1 MKIYSWNVNG
11 IRACVKNES
20 GFFDFIS
27 KEKPD
32 ILALQETKAEIGQL
46 PKNIIEIDG
55 YKSYFHSATKPGY
68 SGTALYTRIEPL
80 SVEDLGDERFDCE
93 GRVIIAHYQNFVL
106 VNCYFP
112 NSQDERKRL
121 DYKLKFCDVL
131 LSKLK
136 KMVDCGKNVLLVGDY
151 NIAHTEIDLK
161 NPKSN
166 TESPGFYW
174 EEREW
179 FSQFLA
185 SGFRDVF
192 RERHKNEPHL
202 YTWWSYRTQARERNV
217 GWRIDYC
224 CVNDDFAPSVKNAEI
239 HANVFGSDHCPVSIE
254 IEV

>member
-11 IRACVKNES
+11 IRACVKNEN
-20 GFFDFIS
+20 GFFEFLA
-27 KEKPD
+27 KENPD
-32 ILALQETKAEIGQL
+32 IAALQETKAEIGQL
-46 PKNIIEIDG
+46 PKNIIEIEG
-55 YKSYFHSATKPGY
+55 YKSFWCSAAKRGY
-68 SGTALYTRIEPL
+68 SGTAIYTKIEPL
-80 SVEDLGDERFDCE
+80 SVENLGDERFDSE
-93 GRVIIAHYQNFVL
+93 GRAQIADFEKFVL

-112 NSQDERKRL
+112 NSQDDRKRL

-136 KMVDCGKNVLLVGDY
+136 KMVDCGKNVILVGDY

-179 FSQFLA
+179 FSQFLK

-192 RERHKNEPHL
+192 RERHPNEPNL
-202 YTWWSYRTQARERNV
+202 YSWWSYRTQARERNV

-224 CVNDDFAPSVKNAEI
+224 CVNDDFAAQVKNAEI
-239 HANVFGSDHCPVSIE
+239 HADVFGSDHCPVSIE

>member
-11 IRACVKNES
+11 IRASAKN
-20 GFFDFIS
+20 GFFDIFE
-27 KEKPD
+27 KENPD

-55 YKSYFHSATKPGY
+55 YKSFFNSAIKKGY
-68 SGTALYTRIEPL
+68 SGTAIYTKTEPL
-80 SVEDLGDERFDCE
+80 SIENLGDERFDNE
-93 GRVIIAHYQNFVL
+93 GRTQIAEFEKFIL

-112 NSQDERKRL
+112 NSQAERARL

-136 KMVDCGKNVLLVGDY
+136 IMVDSGKNIVLVGDY
-151 NIAHTEIDLK
+151 NIAHTELDIK

-166 TESPGFYW
+166 ENSPGFYW

-179 FSQFLA
+179 FSLFLK

-192 RERHKNEPHL
+192 RERHPNEPNW
-202 YTWWSYRTQARERNV
+202 YSWWSYRTNARERNV

-224 CVNDDFAPSVKNAEI
+224 CVNNDFAGSVKNAEI
-239 HANVFGSDHCPVSIE
+239 HANIFGSDHCPVSIE